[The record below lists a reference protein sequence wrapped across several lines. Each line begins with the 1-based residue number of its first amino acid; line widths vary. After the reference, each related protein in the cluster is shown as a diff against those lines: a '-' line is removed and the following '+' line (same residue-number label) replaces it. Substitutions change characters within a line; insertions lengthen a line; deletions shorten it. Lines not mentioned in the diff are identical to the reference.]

1 MDRYEITKTCS
12 EMLDPW
18 VVHGYKSLSCNNF
31 LNPSQFYQ
39 QGALYLCF
47 KKMISTGLK
56 ILSAYKRDQFTDKND
71 DVGVKEDYDKDV
83 EARQPS

>member
-1 MDRYEITKTCS
+1 
-12 EMLDPW
+12 
-18 VVHGYKSLSCNNF
+18 
-31 LNPSQFYQ
+31 
-39 QGALYLCF
+39 
-47 KKMISTGLK
+47 MISTGLK

>member
-1 MDRYEITKTCS
+1 MRLEFKITDYYNS
-12 EMLDPW
+12 G
-18 VVHGYKSLSCNNF
+18 VS
-31 LNPSQFYQ
+31 
-39 QGALYLCF
+39 LYLCF